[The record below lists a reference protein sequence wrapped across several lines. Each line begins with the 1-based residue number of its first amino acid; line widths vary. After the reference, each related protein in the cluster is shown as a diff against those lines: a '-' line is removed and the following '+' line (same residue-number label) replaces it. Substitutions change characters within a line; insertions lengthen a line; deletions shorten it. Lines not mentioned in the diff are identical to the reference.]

1 MALEVGSRLGHYD
14 VTKIGEGG
22 MGEVYRARNTKLY
35 QALASVYELRSRMLS
50 YFMDHDVILCPVNAS
65 PAVPHGTLLTAGTD
79 ANETVLPNYS
89 YTITYSVTGWP
100 GGVVRGGTSPEG
112 LPIGVQIVGQ
122 PGREDVA
129 CGSGVLGTRV
139 GGMAT
144 SSRRRPGSKNGS
156 SVNHETRLVLL
167 MVPYS

>member
-65 PAVPHGTLLTAGTD
+65 PAVPHGTLLTAERWTPKFGQVAKVGSRPQRRSLECPERDGT
-79 ANETVLPNYS
+79 
-89 YTITYSVTGWP
+89 
-100 GGVVRGGTSPEG
+100 
-112 LPIGVQIVGQ
+112 
-122 PGREDVA
+122 
-129 CGSGVLGTRV
+129 
-139 GGMAT
+139 
-144 SSRRRPGSKNGS
+144 
-156 SVNHETRLVLL
+156 TRL
-167 MVPYS
+167 S